1 LRKHPSTARTTQVA
15 FLAMNREGEVGAYAI
30 QHGFSYAVCDAENP
44 SALIPSASV
53 FPA

>member
-1 LRKHPSTARTTQVA
+1 
-15 FLAMNREGEVGAYAI
+15 MNKAGEAGGYAI
-30 QHGFSYAVCDAENP
+30 QRGFSYAVCDAKNQ